1 MRASDGGARVRATSH
16 EGDGWRGRRCW
27 AADESQGSEA
37 IVGEGMYLSF
47 CVGVRHG
54 EDRLMI
60 GAGILRGGARE
71 HGQSRIFLRWSDGTR
86 GTARE
91 GAPGIAREA
100 GRWTHVRMSHQ
111 KVSVRCYD

>member
-1 MRASDGGARVRATSH
+1 MRATALGG
-16 EGDGWRGRRCW
+16 GRI
-27 AADESQGSEA
+27 AGSEA
-37 IVGEGMYLSF
+37 TAGEGMDLSF
-47 CVGVRHG
+47 CARARHG

-100 GRWTHVRMSHQ
+100 RRWTHVGMSHQ
-111 KVSVRCYD
+111 KCPCVSMGKYS